1 MAESTVFVCQNCG
14 NEFSRW
20 AGKCD
25 ACGEWN
31 SLKEASKK
39 DIEVIKKVEG
49 VIEQD
54 VRIKKLSQAE
64 NVGERLV
71 TTMGECDRVLGG
83 GLVKGSLILL
93 GGEPGIGKS
102 TLTLQLASQVAHDKK
117 VLYVSGEESLGQVA
131 ARAKR
136 LGANDEID
144 FVDTVLLEGMKKVI
158 AEGEYDLVIVDSVQ
172 TMVSGEITQ
181 AMGSISQIK
190 YCVYNLMQLAKAKN
204 ITFILIGHVTKD
216 GEVAGPKIL
225 EHLVDVVI
233 YFEGER
239 TGNMR
244 ILRVLK
250 NRYGS
255 SDETG
260 VMIMTEKGLLGVESV
275 SKLLLKER
283 QTGIPGSVLTVAME
297 GSRPFLVEFQA
308 IVDRTSYG
316 NPRRTCVGF
325 DNNRLN
331 MLLAVLSKRVG
342 LEVSDKDVYLN
353 VVGGFKIRD
362 RAADAAV
369 VTAIASVILNKAI
382 ANDVVVLGEIGLLGE
397 MRRVGSLNKRI
408 NEAVS
413 FGYNTVLGAGDSDQS
428 GFNKVTN
435 VKSLFDKCFKS

>member
-1 MAESTVFVCQNCG
+1 MAEARVFVCQNCG

-31 SLKEASKK
+31 SLKEANKK
-39 DIEVIKKVEG
+39 DIEALKKVEG
-49 VIEQD
+49 VIQQD
-54 VRIKKLSQAE
+54 VKVKKLSQAE
-64 NVGERLV
+64 NVGERISSGL
-71 TTMGECDRVLGG
+71 GECDRVLGG
-83 GLVKGSLILL
+83 GLVKGSLVLL

-102 TLTLQLASQVAHDKK
+102 TLTLQLASQVAQNNK

-136 LGANDEID
+136 LEANDNID

-158 AEGEYDLVIVDSVQ
+158 SEGDYNLVIVDSVQ

-181 AMGSISQIK
+181 TMGSISQIK
-190 YCVYNLMQLAKAKN
+190 YCVYNLMQLAKANN

-225 EHLVDVVI
+225 EHLVDVVV

-283 QTGIPGSVLTVAME
+283 QAGIPGSVLTVAME

-308 IVDRTSYG
+308 IVDRTNYG

-342 LEVSDKDVYLN
+342 LDVTDKDVYLN

-369 VTAIASVILNKAI
+369 VTAIASVMLNKPVA
-382 ANDVVVLGEIGLLGE
+382 AEAVVLGEIGLLGE
-397 MRRVGSLNKRI
+397 MRRVGSLNKRV

-413 FGYNTVLGAGDSDQS
+413 FGYNTVLGAGESDLA
-428 GFNKVTN
+428 GFNRVTN
-435 VKSLFDKCFKS
+435 VKQLFDKCFGK